1 MYEVWI
7 RLSFNKVI
15 LVKALC
21 SRPTNCLDISC
32 TNLQKIITVSP
43 AGSLLVN
50 AIKSQKVAGCFSR
63 ERKRKLENLS
73 NFQGCE
79 KGYRWHIKG
88 QSVTHC
94 YQTSASINGVISL
107 CFITRP
113 GSKNQNLFKRLVFW
127 PSFI

>member
-50 AIKSQKVAGCFSR
+50 AIKSQKVLAGCFSR

-79 KGYRWHIKG
+79 KVTDVKG
-88 QSVTHC
+88 QSAIHC
-94 YQTSASINGVISL
+94 YQASASINGVISL

-113 GSKNQNLFKRLVFW
+113 GSKNQNLFKRLF
-127 PSFI
+127 FFF